1 MTAEEAVVN
10 SAVSSA
16 NGQDWGEAANG
27 DWAVIQQCRG
37 GDVRAFAVLVEKY
50 QDRLFNSTYRLCGN
64 YQDACELTQEAF
76 LRALRSIAGFRGEAK
91 FYTWLFRI
99 ALNLVR
105 SHQRR
110 AGRKHFSSLD
120 EPDGKLEMA
129 SQAASLLGGDCAD
142 PAEQAMRAERDS
154 RVTAAVGRLAEQY
167 RTVIVLRDIEGLDYE
182 QIAETLGIPI
192 GTVKSRVHRGRLALK
207 EYLADL
213 I

>member
-1 MTAEEAVVN
+1 MISSTDGQTWARAV
-10 SAVSSA
+10 
-16 NGQDWGEAANG
+16 DG
-27 DWAVIQQCRG
+27 DWAVIEQCRG

-50 QDRLFNSTYRLCGN
+50 QDRLFSATYRLCGN

-76 LRALRSIAGFRGEAK
+76 LRALKGINGFRGEAK

-105 SHQRR
+105 SHRRR

-120 EPDGKLEMA
+120 EPDGKLELA
-129 SQAASLLGGDCAD
+129 SQAAGLVDSDYAD
-142 PAEQAMRAERDS
+142 PTQQAIQAERAGQ
-154 RVTAAVGRLAEQY
+154 VTAALGRLAQQY

-182 QIAETLGIPI
+182 EIAGTLGVPV

-213 I
+213 MK